1 MLKLRIIAIGQLLVD
16 RAVAAVFVLVDRVV
30 LVDQVAQIRS
40 ARVLCNRLGVTGNCV
55 LVRALLSKRVD

>member
-16 RAVAAVFVLVDRVV
+16 RAVAAVVVLVDRVV

-40 ARVLCNRLGVTGNCV
+40 ARVLCNR
-55 LVRALLSKRVD
+55 

>member
-16 RAVAAVFVLVDRVV
+16 RAVAAVVVVLVDRVV

-40 ARVLCNRLGVTGNCV
+40 ARVLCNR
-55 LVRALLSKRVD
+55 